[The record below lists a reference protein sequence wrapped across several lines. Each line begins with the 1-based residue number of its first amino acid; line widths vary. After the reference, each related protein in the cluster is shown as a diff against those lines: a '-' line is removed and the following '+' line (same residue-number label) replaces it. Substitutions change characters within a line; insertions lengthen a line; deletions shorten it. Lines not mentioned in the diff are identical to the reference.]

1 MKTRQLK
8 ILNYLLVQDDYVPA
22 QILADKFDVTPKTI
36 YIDINVLRDELK
48 SYNLEID
55 KRPYRGI
62 KVIGKKQD
70 INKALEKANTLK
82 EIETDNKFDIDIR
95 RRNLFINII
104 VKGKGVSLQ
113 NIAEEYYVSKTA
125 ILNDL
130 DYLTKSY
137 LKQFHVSFKTTD
149 KKIIAV
155 GSEFNIQS
163 AAIDYLL
170 NTITFHKVP
179 FVDFFGNDLYDLI
192 LEVFN
197 DIISF
202 NNIQITDYYK
212 NAFTVTLLVFIYRNK
227 HGYHIGDE
235 EYINTDGM
243 LFISDYPFVQRI
255 IEYLEE
261 KADIHLTGEDKI
273 ILTKYLASYRM
284 TKIDVDKSKYH
295 LLINEI
301 INRLEKTENIV
312 ISNRD
317 ELEKQLYQHIP
328 AMIMRLKNGVN
339 IVNPIL
345 CEIKTRYLPFF
356 TVSWYVLSII
366 ESTFDCIL
374 TDDEV
379 SFITIYFQIAINKSA
394 VSHKILVICPYGIA
408 SSKYIV
414 NRLRSVL
421 PKYDDI
427 QSCSLSNLKQ
437 INMNNVDLI
446 ISTTSEYF
454 NSQIPVVKVS
464 PFLDNIDYAN
474 IFDVYAKN
482 VFIKTPR
489 LNETIKSNKIKLSTL
504 KKYIKPKYLFFK
516 SALNSKKECMDFMID
531 ILQQNKAVK
540 SGFRESVY
548 KREELG
554 DTVLE
559 NSVALPHGDPAT
571 VINTSIIIM
580 TLTNP
585 IKWGNNYVDMIVML
599 AVPNNM
605 ESEFNQI
612 VLEIYDLVSNKNIIN
627 EIKKIAN
634 RADFINSLK
643 E

>member
-62 KVIGKKQD
+62 KVIGKKKD

-82 EIETDNKFDIDIR
+82 EIETDNKFDIDVR

-212 NAFTVTLLVFIYRNK
+212 NAFNVTLLVFIYRNK

-261 KADIHLTGEDKI
+261 KVDI
-273 ILTKYLASYRM
+273 SF
-284 TKIDVDKSKYH
+284 
-295 LLINEI
+295 
-301 INRLEKTENIV
+301 NR
-312 ISNRD
+312 
-317 ELEKQLYQHIP
+317 
-328 AMIMRLKNGVN
+328 
-339 IVNPIL
+339 
-345 CEIKTRYLPFF
+345 
-356 TVSWYVLSII
+356 
-366 ESTFDCIL
+366 
-374 TDDEV
+374 
-379 SFITIYFQIAINKSA
+379 
-394 VSHKILVICPYGIA
+394 
-408 SSKYIV
+408 
-414 NRLRSVL
+414 
-421 PKYDDI
+421 
-427 QSCSLSNLKQ
+427 
-437 INMNNVDLI
+437 
-446 ISTTSEYF
+446 
-454 NSQIPVVKVS
+454 
-464 PFLDNIDYAN
+464 
-474 IFDVYAKN
+474 
-482 VFIKTPR
+482 
-489 LNETIKSNKIKLSTL
+489 
-504 KKYIKPKYLFFK
+504 
-516 SALNSKKECMDFMID
+516 
-531 ILQQNKAVK
+531 
-540 SGFRESVY
+540 
-548 KREELG
+548 
-554 DTVLE
+554 
-559 NSVALPHGDPAT
+559 
-571 VINTSIIIM
+571 
-580 TLTNP
+580 
-585 IKWGNNYVDMIVML
+585 
-599 AVPNNM
+599 
-605 ESEFNQI
+605 
-612 VLEIYDLVSNKNIIN
+612 
-627 EIKKIAN
+627 
-634 RADFINSLK
+634 
-643 E
+643 

>member
-82 EIETDNKFDIDIR
+82 EIETDNKFDIDVR

-212 NAFTVTLLVFIYRNK
+212 NAFNVTLLVFIYRNK

-261 KADIHLTGEDKI
+261 KVDIHLTGEDKI

-345 CEIKTRYLPFF
+345 CEIKTRYLPLF

-482 VFIKTPR
+482 VF
-489 LNETIKSNKIKLSTL
+489 
-504 KKYIKPKYLFFK
+504 Y
-516 SALNSKKECMDFMID
+516 
-531 ILQQNKAVK
+531 
-540 SGFRESVY
+540 
-548 KREELG
+548 
-554 DTVLE
+554 
-559 NSVALPHGDPAT
+559 
-571 VINTSIIIM
+571 
-580 TLTNP
+580 
-585 IKWGNNYVDMIVML
+585 
-599 AVPNNM
+599 
-605 ESEFNQI
+605 
-612 VLEIYDLVSNKNIIN
+612 
-627 EIKKIAN
+627 
-634 RADFINSLK
+634 
-643 E
+643 